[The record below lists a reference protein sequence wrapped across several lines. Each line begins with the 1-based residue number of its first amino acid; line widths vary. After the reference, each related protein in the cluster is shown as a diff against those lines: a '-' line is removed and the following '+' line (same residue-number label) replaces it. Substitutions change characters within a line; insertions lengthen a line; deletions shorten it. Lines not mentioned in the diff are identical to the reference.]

1 MNKHQIIFTSCMRGI
16 NGVND
21 GQQIFSYDADFK
33 DSKSEDVRSLFT
45 YQTPALEVGVVMS
58 EEIALIMPKSF
69 IFRKLN
75 NGTCAVTLNTYLGR
89 DYMGSAGRFGN
100 SLSHSIICDE
110 AEYTSYPCEF
120 YGSEMLRDS
129 MAYEEVNN
137 PKIPSFLPTPELLR
151 GYRVDIDNVIE
162 FLGEDDRMDIFK
174 NMLHA
179 MLSFE
184 SERKR
189 IVMCDK
195 ADNIIMWIAA
205 LEYTLPLKIAL
216 NINFTTYEYDPSL
229 SRSQICG
236 VVPNGTKYNFEAY
249 ESLQSHFVFDLYRND
264 TVDFNIKGDFYDF
277 IEVAMSFSH
286 DILKSFHEFLINSY
300 SYSKADLDYY
310 NAYSLYKLRKDGILE
325 INRESFANAV
335 SFADKF
341 ADDGEKIA
349 LIEQLLFEKDK
360 ILTFDNNYSL
370 EVFRYIIG
378 SYGFLSALMQE
389 QTKSAVI
396 ERILNSFLGTEI
408 SKEEFTSFYTG
419 LEELCNAAGISIAAE
434 LMNEDN
440 QQKIFGVIKH
450 DVSNW
455 KLAFIIKVLCD
466 YVKVKT
472 TPAEEL
478 YVEHPIGNLY
488 AGIVQS
494 VYSINENNGFYVVTR
509 ILEEFSN
516 DHEYLTNI
524 ALNLDGVMSDLTSGE
539 AAARSLWQCFYQV
552 AAKSQYENRNAV
564 FTILN
569 GYNRREQMYGLFKSL
584 LNRNPGS
591 TDGDILFREH
601 FESFVAF
608 NQNYS
613 QEYLPQILGAYYD
626 NVKSTRNRD
635 ITPIENEL
643 LGIIHQNKLDVPF
656 VDELIGNITK
666 KIPLERPS
674 KENTQIVMT
683 IFEYNFDYP
692 RQAISGKVFLI
703 CVGMNIE
710 KIKSNKDLQP
720 VMAKLER
727 LVDDKKVNLL
737 GLTEK
742 DADNYLEWI
751 VPYITNSCQTSNDLI
766 KLYNLFDMSPR
777 VSEMYIVMCAK
788 DYLKQSKSDKDYNSF
803 CEFLKFLF
811 TVENTNGLKATGK
824 VLHTLSKK
832 KLELMDSDVKIFFGK
847 DRNALH
853 YWDEIKEI
861 SSSTNPLLKNIRNFV
876 RRKRG

>member
-1 MNKHQIIFTSCMRGI
+1 MRGI

-21 GQQIFSYDADFK
+21 GQQIFSYDADFQ
-33 DSKSEDVRSLFT
+33 DSKSEAVRSLFT
-45 YQTPALEVGVVMS
+45 YQTPALEAGVVMS
-58 EEIALIMPKSF
+58 EEFALTMPKAF
-69 IFRKLN
+69 IFRKLD

-100 SLSHSIICDE
+100 HLSHSIICDE

-137 PKIPSFLPTPELLR
+137 PENPHFLPTPELLR
-151 GYRVDIDNVIE
+151 GYRFDINNVIE

-189 IVMCDK
+189 IVICDK

-236 VVPNGTKYNFEAY
+236 VVPNGTKYNPEAY
-249 ESLQSHFVFDLYRND
+249 ESLRPHFVFDLYRND
-264 TVDFNIKGDFYDF
+264 TVDLNIRGEFYDF
-277 IEVAMSFSH
+277 IEVAMSFSY

-300 SYSKADLDYY
+300 SYSNADLEYY
-310 NAYSLYKLRKDGILE
+310 NAYSLYKLRSDGILE

-335 SFADKF
+335 SFAEKF
-341 ADDGEKIA
+341 ADDGEKVA
-349 LIEQLLFEKDK
+349 LIEQLLSEKDE

-370 EVFRYIIG
+370 EVYRYIIG
-378 SYGFLSALMQE
+378 SYGFVSALMQE

-408 SKEEFTSFYTG
+408 SKEEFTSFYAD
-419 LEELCNAAGISIAAE
+419 LDKLCNTAGFSIAAE

-440 QQKIFGVIKH
+440 QQKIFGVIQY

-472 TPAEEL
+472 IPADEL
-478 YVEHPIGNLY
+478 CVEHPIGKLY

-494 VYSINENNGFYVVTR
+494 VYSINEDNGFYVVTR

-516 DHEYLTNI
+516 NHKYLTNI
-524 ALNLDGVMSDLTSGE
+524 ALNLDGVMLDLPSGE
-539 AAARSLWQCFYQV
+539 AAARSLWQRFYQV
-552 AAKSQYENRNAV
+552 TAKSQYENRNAV

-569 GYNRREQMYGLFKSL
+569 DYTRTEQMYGLFESL
-584 LNRNPGS
+584 LNSNPDP
-591 TDGDILFREH
+591 TDGDILFKEH
-601 FESFVAF
+601 FKSFVTV
-608 NQNYS
+608 NKNYL

-626 NVKSTRNRD
+626 YIKSTINRD
-635 ITPIENEL
+635 IAPIEKEL
-643 LGIIHQNKLDVPF
+643 LDIIHQYKLDAPF
-656 VDELIGNITK
+656 VDELIGNIVM
-666 KIPLERPS
+666 KIPLVSPS
-674 KENTQIVMT
+674 KENTTIVMA
-683 IFEYNFDYP
+683 IFDYNFKCR
-692 RQAISGKVFLI
+692 RQTISGKVLLI
-703 CVGMNIE
+703 CVGMKIE
-710 KIKSNKDLQP
+710 KIKSNKDLQS
-720 VMAKLER
+720 VIEKLER
-727 LVDDKKVNLL
+727 FVDDKKVNLL
-737 GLTEK
+737 GLNEK

-751 VPYITNSCQTSNDLI
+751 VPYITNSCQTSDDLI
-766 KLYNLFDMSPR
+766 KLYNLFDMPSSM
-777 VSEMYIVMCAK
+777 SEMYIVMCAK
-788 DYLKQSKSDKDYNSF
+788 YYLKQSKSDKSYNSF

-811 TVENTNGLKATGK
+811 TVENANGLEATGK
-824 VLHTLSKK
+824 VLRKLRKK
-832 KLELMDSDVKIFFGK
+832 KIELMDIDVKIFFGK

-853 YWDEIKEI
+853 HWDEIKKF
-861 SSSTNPLLKNIRNFV
+861 SSSTNPLVKNISNFF
-876 RRKRG
+876 RRKKG